1 MSEAYKQVLLG
12 EDNMDL
18 MKKAAGGAMQHIKL
32 KDGKLKMDS
41 FTASAIMGV
50 YDKVNPA
57 NKKKIE
63 TIINRGNKTSI
74 LKLQSMAMKAIKSGD
89 ELEHDGE
96 ELDEAK
102 NYKIKNGKIHI
113 SKANFRKVHKD
124 YKNSTKGK
132 ERMMALDPKSGATT
146 SYEVVFEEVELDEKK
161 IVLAKGMGKEVI
173 NDNGVIKLM
182 KGGKVI
188 SDGDYDSGAGK
199 FFMNIK
205 GERGQVAFNEPE
217 ELLKIKEEVELDEK
231 AKYTRKLMKNKSIV
245 DYVKKQ
251 QEKNRKKVAKFG
263 NKKVFSYSP
272 ETRFDPGTG
281 WGDLAADAVGL
292 SSMSLDKRKAFDWDG
307 EYEAIARKLGLDK
320 FEPKLEEVELEE
332 GKMKELHMLI
342 KQGKS
347 AEEIAKIMKV
357 DAKTIK
363 ALMSAYIA
371 DDDKYPEMLAAA
383 CKGGGGGPSGGTE
396 YMSYTPSGDMTE
408 GARADAMRA
417 MRRSKEVDPADVDIT
432 ATDDDVKAASKNIM
446 MQMRKVI
453 SLRGNFK
460 VEFGDKKKMKID
472 PRIAQAVM
480 SKYDSMRKPAEK
492 EKFQAKVA
500 KSYKDMLSALKESL
514 DEGKMKELSMKIDD
528 VVAKMKKDR
537 QMKGFADKFKKDVM
551 KSMDIEKSLEKV
563 LPDYVAGKDIQALVK
578 EEDEVDEKKK
588 QPVFK
593 GTPAQIKKQMKDWKK
608 KHDKVK
614 IGEDMTVTGAVD
626 GGISQRDLDYVQKEL
641 RKLGIKDAV
650 VDQNEMDSKK
660 MDIKTKM
667 SNDKVKKAFDKSK
680 MTVTYEH
687 VQMEGTWHTP
697 ETPKEK
703 AGLKKLLKK
712 PVIFGKDGDDAIDA
726 ISDYIG
732 DDGLYDDLYD
742 NGKKNSKGDAR
753 PVIKAAM
760 KRLGIKEE
768 KETILDRI
776 DKKIQERKNG

>member
-1 MSEAYKQVLLG
+1 MTNYKKSMSEAYKQVLLG

-18 MKKAAGGAMQHIKL
+18 LKKAAGGAMQTLKM

-41 FTASAIMGV
+41 FTASAIMAV
-50 YDKVNPA
+50 YKAINPK
-57 NKKKIE
+57 NKKTMENLVNTGTKSAIM
-63 TIINRGNKTSI
+63 
-74 LKLQSMAMKAIKSGD
+74 KLQSLAMKQIKSGY
-89 ELEHDGE
+89 HE
-96 ELDEAK
+96 EA
-102 NYKIKNGKIHI
+102 
-113 SKANFRKVHKD
+113 
-124 YKNSTKGK
+124 
-132 ERMMALDPKSGATT
+132 
-146 SYEVVFEEVELDEKK
+146 ELDEKK
-161 IVLAKGMGKEVI
+161 IVLAKGMGREVI
-173 NDNGVIKLM
+173 NDNGVIKVM
-182 KGGKVI
+182 KGSKVI

-217 ELLKIKEEVELDEK
+217 ELLKIKEE
-231 AKYTRKLMKNKSIV
+231 I
-245 DYVKKQ
+245 
-251 QEKNRKKVAKFG
+251 
-263 NKKVFSYSP
+263 
-272 ETRFDPGTG
+272 
-281 WGDLAADAVGL
+281 
-292 SSMSLDKRKAFDWDG
+292 
-307 EYEAIARKLGLDK
+307 
-320 FEPKLEEVELEE
+320 ELEE
-332 GKMKELHMLI
+332 GRMKELHMLI

-514 DEGKMKELSMKIDD
+514 DEDLKVAHKVKAKDGGYFVILHRDTKGMRGKQDKFIMRHIKGGKVTDYGSHVSVDSALKFAKNKNIIEEIELNEVFDFVLLDKDNKIAGRYSGKDAKKAAESGKRSAHLPPMNIPKGDVKKMKIVPISPKD
-528 VVAKMKKDR
+528 KKGIGDT
-537 QMKGFADKFKKDVM
+537 
-551 KSMDIEKSLEKV
+551 V
-563 LPDYVAGKDIQALVK
+563 LA
-578 EEDEVDEKKK
+578 
-588 QPVFK
+588 
-593 GTPAQIKKQMKDWKK
+593 
-608 KHDKVK
+608 
-614 IGEDMTVTGAVD
+614 IGEDMTVTGSTD
-626 GGISQRDLDYVQKEL
+626 GSISQRDLDYVQKEL
-641 RKLGIKDAV
+641 RRLGIKDAV
-650 VDQNEMDSKK
+650 VDQNEMDKDK
-660 MDIKTKM
+660 IDVKTKM
-667 SNDKVKKAFDKSK
+667 SDDKVKKAFDKSK

-697 ETPKEK
+697 KTPKEL

-732 DDGLYDDLYD
+732 DDELYDDLYD

-776 DKKIQERKNG
+776 DIKIKERKNG

>member
-1 MSEAYKQVLLG
+1 
-12 EDNMDL
+12 
-18 MKKAAGGAMQHIKL
+18 
-32 KDGKLKMDS
+32 
-41 FTASAIMGV
+41 
-50 YDKVNPA
+50 
-57 NKKKIE
+57 
-63 TIINRGNKTSI
+63 
-74 LKLQSMAMKAIKSGD
+74 
-89 ELEHDGE
+89 
-96 ELDEAK
+96 
-102 NYKIKNGKIHI
+102 
-113 SKANFRKVHKD
+113 
-124 YKNSTKGK
+124 
-132 ERMMALDPKSGATT
+132 
-146 SYEVVFEEVELDEKK
+146 
-161 IVLAKGMGKEVI
+161 
-173 NDNGVIKLM
+173 
-182 KGGKVI
+182 
-188 SDGDYDSGAGK
+188 
-199 FFMNIK
+199 
-205 GERGQVAFNEPE
+205 
-217 ELLKIKEEVELDEK
+217 
-231 AKYTRKLMKNKSIV
+231 
-245 DYVKKQ
+245 
-251 QEKNRKKVAKFG
+251 
-263 NKKVFSYSP
+263 
-272 ETRFDPGTG
+272 
-281 WGDLAADAVGL
+281 
-292 SSMSLDKRKAFDWDG
+292 
-307 EYEAIARKLGLDK
+307 
-320 FEPKLEEVELEE
+320 
-332 GKMKELHMLI
+332 MLI